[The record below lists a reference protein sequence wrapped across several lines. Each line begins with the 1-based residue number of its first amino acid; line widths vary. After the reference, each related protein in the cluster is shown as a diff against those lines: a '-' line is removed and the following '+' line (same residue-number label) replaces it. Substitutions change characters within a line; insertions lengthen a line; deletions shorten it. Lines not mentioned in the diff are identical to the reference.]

1 MRENTLVREA
11 WAELIFS
18 HGWFPGLFRIALLR
32 PPWQTFPMV
41 VMWHELILVAVLIW
55 MAAGFYLAILKKIT
69 GNVYV
74 AVFVLLSVAY
84 GLTMPPAI

>member
-1 MRENTLVREA
+1 
-11 WAELIFS
+11 
-18 HGWFPGLFRIALLR
+18 
-32 PPWQTFPMV
+32 MV